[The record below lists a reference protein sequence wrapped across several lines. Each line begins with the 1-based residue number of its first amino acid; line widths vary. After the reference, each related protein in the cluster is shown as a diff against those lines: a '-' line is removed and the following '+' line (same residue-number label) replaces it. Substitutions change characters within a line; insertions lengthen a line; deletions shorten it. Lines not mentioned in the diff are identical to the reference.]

1 MKIPLKII
9 LFITEFEEILY
20 DPHIHYHW
28 DYNFHINSVTIGS
41 VLQELFFFLQTR
53 IIFVTRRIVGY

>member
-28 DYNFHINSVTIGS
+28 DYNFHINSVTMGY
-41 VLQELFFFLQTR
+41 VL
-53 IIFVTRRIVGY
+53 